1 MRWKQIESGGG
12 GRARLIDKPKKMV
25 MVMFNLAKKFLCL
38 YINSKFYIVQKSIT
52 SWQVFDGYLE
62 NMIYYKN
69 IRVYEKIS
77 RTTHRKLI
85 HYTLTFILLF
95 LIMMLDNNSFN
106 N

>member
-1 MRWKQIESGGG
+1 
-12 GRARLIDKPKKMV
+12 
-25 MVMFNLAKKFLCL
+25 MFNLAKKFLCL

-62 NMIYYKN
+62 N
-69 IRVYEKIS
+69 IRVYEKLS

>member
-85 HYTLTFILLF
+85 HYTLTFILIF
-95 LIMMLDNNSFN
+95 LIMMLDNNIFN